1 MFVLKQYFCCL
12 QVTLQLLDYTR
23 REHVSD
29 AFRPDPSSTSFRQP
43 VTSMNI
49 ASGCP
54 LFCPLSK
61 LEAGGPSTGPTYVR
75 DDVMYIKIIVDT
87 SDL

>member
-1 MFVLKQYFCCL
+1 M
-12 QVTLQLLDYTR
+12 TRQLLDYNR

-29 AFRPDPSSTSFRQP
+29 AFRPDPSSSSFRQP
-43 VTSMNI
+43 LTSMNI

-54 LFCPLSK
+54 MFCPLSK
-61 LEAGGPSTGPTYVR
+61 LDAEPTSTGPCYIK
-75 DDVMYIKIIVDT
+75 DDVLYVKIIVDT